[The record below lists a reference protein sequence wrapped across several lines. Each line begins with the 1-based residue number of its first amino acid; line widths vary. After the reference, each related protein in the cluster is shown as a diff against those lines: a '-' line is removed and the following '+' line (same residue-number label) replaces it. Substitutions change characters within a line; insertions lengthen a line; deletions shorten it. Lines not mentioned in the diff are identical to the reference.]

1 MSRHKVALASLG
13 LSLVVTAGL
22 VVVLVLSNGRGR
34 KDSGSAGLESTNPQ
48 LAAKS
53 AGEPAPSAQPPG
65 VTPSEPFAGS
75 PAPAPSTQAPAD
87 KPAVVASSE
96 SAGTT
101 EELPIEE
108 LLAGTGEDPGA
119 VYYTSRVREAL
130 REGNPL
136 FARELLRQMAQ
147 LHPSSVLLDEAA
159 ALCAER

>member
-1 MSRHKVALASLG
+1 MSRPRVALASLG

-22 VVVLVLSNGRGR
+22 VVVLVFWNGQGR
-34 KDSGSAGLESTNPQ
+34 KDPRSLGLEATNPEPQAGSPKAPGPSSELAAVTSSGS
-48 LAAKS
+48 LAS
-53 AGEPAPSAQPPG
+53 
-65 VTPSEPFAGS
+65 S
-75 PAPAPSTQAPAD
+75 PAPAPSPPAPAD
-87 KPAVVASSE
+87 KPPVADSNG
-96 SAGTT
+96 SAEAR

-108 LLAGTGEDPGA
+108 LLADSGEDPGA

-136 FARELLRQMAQ
+136 FARELLRQMAE